1 MSNDMTSVSEWS
13 VNINEAES
21 INSGYDSS
29 YLTQIIIIK
38 DR

>member
-1 MSNDMTSVSEWS
+1 MSNDMTSVLEQS

-21 INSGYDSS
+21 INSDYDSS
-29 YLTQIIIIK
+29 YVTQIIIIK